1 MPLKRVKARH
11 ALCTRTFGV
20 FSIFVFFS
28 LRLPI
33 SSSAVRGLHIPPRRG
48 SYREKR
54 KCVCGG
60 EGRLE
65 FTLLPVHAQK
75 ALQ

>member
-1 MPLKRVKARH
+1 MHEDLWGVLHFRILQPL
-11 ALCTRTFGV
+11 LTYPV
-20 FSIFVFFS
+20 FCGERITH
-28 LRLPI
+28 
-33 SSSAVRGLHIPPRRG
+33 SS
-48 SYREKR
+48 EKGELQGE
-54 KCVCGG
+54 KEVCVCGGG